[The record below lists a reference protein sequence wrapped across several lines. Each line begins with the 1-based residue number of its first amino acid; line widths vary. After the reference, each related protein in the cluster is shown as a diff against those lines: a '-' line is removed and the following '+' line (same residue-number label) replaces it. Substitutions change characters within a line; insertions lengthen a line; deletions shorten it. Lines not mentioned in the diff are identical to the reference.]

1 MNRSQRNTR
10 FFKLVHAVAV
20 FACMLVVSQVK
31 AEVSQYDRQIIASVL
46 VLEAACQG
54 EEGMRA
60 VLNVINNRAKGD
72 PEGAVAQVARRKA
85 FTCINAIT
93 SQANP
98 DYSPAISRAM
108 NDRTW
113 DLAMFLVDAY
123 CAGQLGAD
131 NTDGSTH
138 YCIDPPQ
145 SWREQMAFTKRI
157 GAHTFFREG

>member
-1 MNRSQRNTR
+1 MNRFQQNTSL
-10 FFKLVHAVAV
+10 FKIMRTFAAL
-20 FACMLVVSQVK
+20 ACMLIVSQVK

-72 PEGAVAQVARRKA
+72 PAGAVAQVARRKA
-85 FTCINAIT
+85 FSCINGIT

-98 DYSPAISRAM
+98 DYAPAISRAM
-108 NDRTW
+108 KDRTW
-113 DLAMFLVDAY
+113 ELALFMVDAY
-123 CAGQLGAD
+123 CAGQLGPD

>member
-1 MNRSQRNTR
+1 MNRFQKNAPLSKIVR
-10 FFKLVHAVAV
+10 VVAAL
-20 FACMLVVSQVK
+20 ACMLVVSQVK
-31 AEVSQYDRQIIASVL
+31 AEVGQYDRQIIASVL

-72 PEGAVAQVARRKA
+72 PEGAVVQVARRKA
-85 FTCINAIT
+85 FSCLNGIT
-93 SQANP
+93 SQAKP
-98 DYSPAISRAM
+98 DYGPAISRAM
-108 NDRTW
+108 KDRTW
-113 DLAMFLVDAY
+113 ESALSLVDAY
-123 CAGQLGAD
+123 CAGQLGPD